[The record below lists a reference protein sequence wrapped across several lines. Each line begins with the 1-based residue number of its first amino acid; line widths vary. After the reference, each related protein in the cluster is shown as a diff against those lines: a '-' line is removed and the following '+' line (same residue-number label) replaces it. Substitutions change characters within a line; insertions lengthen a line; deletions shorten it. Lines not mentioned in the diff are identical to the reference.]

1 MLNETE
7 KIYVLGVLCKHY
19 ATSNSVLDKRTTN
32 TIINKLMWTDCPQ
45 QLSINTRHLTKGET
59 HGVL

>member
-7 KIYVLGVLCKHY
+7 VIYVLGVLCKHY

-32 TIINKLMWTDCPQ
+32 TILNKLKGTNVPK
-45 QLSINTRHLTKGET
+45 QLSITIRHLTNERSNT
-59 HGVL
+59 

>member
-19 ATSNSVLDKRTTN
+19 ATSNSVLDKQTSMN
-32 TIINKLMWTDCPQ
+32 IINKIKGANTPK
-45 QLSINTRHLTKGET
+45 QLSITIRHLTNRKET
-59 HGVL
+59 P